1 MAHFLLRL
9 SPPRPAFP
17 ADATVAEMDAMA
29 AHGAFWQSEAD
40 RGVALAVGPVADP
53 SGIWGMALVE
63 AHDQDAADA
72 LAAQDP
78 VIVAGLGF
86 AYEVMPILSLIQ
98 RRVAGPAAVASS
110 PADS

>member
-29 AHGAFWQSEAD
+29 AHGAFWQGEAD

-63 AHDQDAADA
+63 VQDQDAAD
-72 LAAQDP
+72 
-78 VIVAGLGF
+78 
-86 AYEVMPILSLIQ
+86 
-98 RRVAGPAAVASS
+98 RKASMK
-110 PADS
+110 PTIGQ

>member
-29 AHGAFWQSEAD
+29 AHGAFWQREAD

-63 AHDQDAADA
+63 AQDQDAADL

-98 RRVAGPAAVASS
+98 RRVAGPVPVPSS